1 MSDSATL
8 IRNNV
13 SPEVATLL
21 RAGAADQNG
30 IICRPDQVVKNWG
43 SLREAER
50 LGYLRW
56 LDITRPWVTDEGR
69 AAIGAP
75 SQADAD
81 RAKLVLLCMGAR
93 KPLVPAKRDDP
104 RTDFDYRSY
113 KACGYACTLLVKQ
126 PDARENPETL
136 RVGRTLTSEPRF
148 LGPRNSI
155 VQPESEGRF
164 VLAVMPEWLIKR
176 AELSTYPFPIDR
188 LDPAFTDDECLIWE
202 RLRNVCVA
210 VNSRI
215 RNAGKSGPAKYR
227 FGESA

>member
-8 IRNNV
+8 IRNDV

-21 RAGAADQNG
+21 RAGAAEHLG
-30 IICRPDQVVKNWG
+30 IVCRPDQIEKNWKA
-43 SLREAER
+43 LTEAKR
-50 LGYLRW
+50 LGYVRFP
-56 LDITRPWVTDEGR
+56 DIFHPMITDDGR
-69 AAIGAP
+69 IAIGAP
-75 SQADAD
+75 SQAEVD
-81 RAKLVLLCMGAR
+81 RAKLILLCARAR

-136 RVGRTLTSEPRF
+136 RVGRTLMSEPRF

-188 LDPAFTDDECLIWE
+188 TDPAFTDDECLIWE

-215 RNAGKSGPAKYR
+215 RNAGKSGPVKYR